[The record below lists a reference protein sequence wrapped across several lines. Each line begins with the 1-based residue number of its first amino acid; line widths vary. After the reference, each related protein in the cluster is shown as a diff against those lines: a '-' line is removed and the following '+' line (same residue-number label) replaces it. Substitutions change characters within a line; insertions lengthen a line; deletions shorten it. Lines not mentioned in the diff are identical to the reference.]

1 MPKKVIPQ
9 VKQRPYFVAK
19 GRQKRTTPIFIDME
33 NKITTKASMRKSHF
47 IASTIPTNS
56 YPIDLVEYIV
66 EVPSSELKSWSMD
79 TIHELE
85 YRFFNIP
92 KIKFYQK
99 ISFYANTIEIDA
111 GDYDNDYFATF
122 RFMLI
127 GKITINEAEV
137 IGFEFRNIIEEDH
150 NVSFSMKYNRMNEIS
165 DLVITLN
172 PLQFYSSSPTIQYSI
187 PNWLVD
193 LISDHSLKV
202 LPNSF
207 FLEGLHKNLNY
218 SFY

>member
-1 MPKKVIPQ
+1 
-9 VKQRPYFVAK
+9 
-19 GRQKRTTPIFIDME
+19 ME

-47 IASTIPTNS
+47 IASTIPTNL
-56 YPIDLVEYIV
+56 YPIDVVEYII
-66 EVPSSELKSWSMD
+66 EVPSTAIQSWGID
-79 TIHELE
+79 TINELE

-92 KIKFYQK
+92 KKKFYQK

-111 GDYDNDYFATF
+111 GDYDNEYFVTI

-150 NVSFSMKYNRMNEIS
+150 NLHIRMKYNRMNEIS

-172 PLQFYSSSPTIQYSI
+172 PLQFYSSSPTIQFSI

-193 LISDHSLKV
+193 LINEHSLKV

-207 FLEGLHKNLNY
+207 FLQGLHQNLKY